1 MANKQDFTRREVV
14 QMAGAVSA
22 AAAASRLQGAPAI
35 QKVRGANNQV
45 QYGFIGT
52 GSRGQYLLKHLK
64 AMEGGRC
71 VALCDIDE
79 SAMRKAAELVPQKP
93 AMHKDHRD
101 LLARKDVDAV
111 LIATPLFAHF
121 PVTKDALDAGKHVF
135 CEKSLVFKPEEVHA
149 LRALANSKP
158 KQILQT
164 GLQRRYSKYY
174 QMVKQMIDKG
184 VLGTVTHVHAQWHR
198 NPGWTMKPGGEMK
211 NWRLFKKYSG
221 GLTAELASH
230 QIDVADWMFGSHPE
244 YVLGVGELLNWKDGR
259 DIFDEIQLIYRYPK
273 GQKLVYSAITTS
285 QHLPLFNA
293 SRTEFGELIM
303 GTGGAVHITVGTD
316 NEPATAIWY
325 PEKDTKLTKAD
336 PKTKENTVAGATM
349 VTGKASQGLPV
360 LLEGEAVDMKNDSFI
375 QREMKFA
382 RLWLY
387 KKGILVPEEPVNP
400 VDTELEGFFHSVR
413 TGTRPRADLEVGLMD
428 STTVMLS
435 NLAME
440 EQRKVYFSEINN
452 MGTGAPTQIPPSP
465 VPARPAIKS
474 GNGQPG
480 ANRA

>member
-1 MANKQDFTRREVV
+1 MN
-14 QMAGAVSA
+14 
-22 AAAASRLQGAPAI
+22 
-35 QKVRGANNQV
+35 
-45 QYGFIGT
+45 
-52 GSRGQYLLKHLK
+52 
-64 AMEGGRC
+64 
-71 VALCDIDE
+71 
-79 SAMRKAAELVPQKP
+79 KAAELVPQKP
-93 AMHKDHRD
+93 AMHKDYRE
-101 LLARKDVDAV
+101 LLGRKDVDAV
-111 LIATPLFAHF
+111 LIAVPLFAHF

-135 CEKSLVFKPEEVHA
+135 CEKSLVFKPEEVHQ

-174 QMVKQMIDKG
+174 QMVKQMVDKG
-184 VLGTVTHVHAQWHR
+184 VLGTVTHIHAQWHR
-198 NPGWTMKPGGEMK
+198 NPGWVMKPGGEMK
-211 NWRLFKKYSG
+211 NWRLFRKYSG

-230 QIDVADWMFGSHPE
+230 QIDVADMMFGSHPE

-325 PEKDTKLTKAD
+325 PEKDTKLVKATTG
-336 PKTKENTVAGATM
+336 KKENTVAGATM
-349 VTGKASQGLPV
+349 ITGKASAGLPV

-387 KKGILVPEEPVNP
+387 KKGVLVPEEPVNP
-400 VDTELEGFFHSVR
+400 VDTELEGFFNSVR

-435 NLAME
+435 NLAMD
-440 EQRKVYFSEINN
+440 EQRKVYFSEIDNL
-452 MGTGAPTQIPPSP
+452 GKGPLPP
-465 VPARPAIKS
+465 
-474 GNGQPG
+474 
-480 ANRA
+480 